1 MRRYKKRMLGFAI
14 VFAMFLGNV
23 TAWAA
28 QVIPELNLELQCPE
42 GWVVF
47 DRNVQEDDPNLQELG
62 VAREEMLQLFEE
74 SGIYLN
80 AVNMQ
85 TFSEIVVTMVHNNTS
100 ERIYD
105 LSLLTQQELE
115 DLAREPLEADMST
128 LSDVKGVHYDS
139 YTLVDHPEVV
149 LLEYRG
155 AIRNEMEDTALLQ
168 CMTMVNGQHIN
179 ATLRDYS
186 GEISEQEEAQF
197 HEMIQSLHFTE
208 LTKKPA
214 DSIWSFPA
222 VFSIITAIVLIA
234 LAFVIGI
241 FLRNRKKKQ
250 EEFSFIEPM
259 DPNEEE
265 KQ

>member
-105 LSLLTQQELE
+105 LCLLTQQERE
-115 DLAREPLEADMST
+115 GLARESLEAVMST
-128 LSDVKGVHYDS
+128 LSDGS
-139 YTLVDHPEVV
+139 G
-149 LLEYRG
+149 R
-155 AIRNEMEDTALLQ
+155 
-168 CMTMVNGQHIN
+168 HIE
-179 ATLRDYS
+179 R
-186 GEISEQEEAQF
+186 
-197 HEMIQSLHFTE
+197 
-208 LTKKPA
+208 
-214 DSIWSFPA
+214 
-222 VFSIITAIVLIA
+222 
-234 LAFVIGI
+234 
-241 FLRNRKKKQ
+241 
-250 EEFSFIEPM
+250 
-259 DPNEEE
+259 
-265 KQ
+265 